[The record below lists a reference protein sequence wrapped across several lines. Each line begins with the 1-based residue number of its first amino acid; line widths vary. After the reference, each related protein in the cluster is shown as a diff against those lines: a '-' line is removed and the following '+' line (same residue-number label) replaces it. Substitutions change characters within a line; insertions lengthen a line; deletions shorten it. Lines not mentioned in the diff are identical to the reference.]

1 MSDRSLPGIQPVGTR
16 RPTSSKVV
24 GGIAIA
30 VLLGLIVWV
39 AVNSAGGS
47 KSEYDANNPAEA
59 TAQCEARIERLLKA
73 PDTAK
78 FDSSATGSGTW
89 TVSGSVDSENGFGA
103 RLRSEYQCTVVVQGE
118 KLTTTVDFLR

>member
-1 MSDRSLPGIQPVGTR
+1 VSDRTLPGIQPEPAKRSGSTKAIVG
-16 RPTSSKVV
+16 VV
-24 GGIAIA
+24 VTVSIA
-30 VLLGLIVWV
+30 LIVWV
-39 AVNSAGGS
+39 SVNSAGGS
-47 KSEYDANNPAEA
+47 KSGYAPNNPAEA

-89 TVSGSVDSENGFGA
+89 TVSGTVDSENGFGA
-103 RLRSEYQCTVVVQGE
+103 MLRSEYQCTVVVQGE